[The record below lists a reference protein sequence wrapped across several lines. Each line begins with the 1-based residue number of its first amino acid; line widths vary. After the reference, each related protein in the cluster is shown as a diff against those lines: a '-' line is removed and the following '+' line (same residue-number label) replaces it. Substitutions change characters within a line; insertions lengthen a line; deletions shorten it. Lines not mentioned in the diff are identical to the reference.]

1 MRKKLNIISILKVKK
16 MKNQQRDLEEIV
28 NEVENNPNRIMMIQ
42 ELSKEII

>member
-1 MRKKLNIISILKVKK
+1 